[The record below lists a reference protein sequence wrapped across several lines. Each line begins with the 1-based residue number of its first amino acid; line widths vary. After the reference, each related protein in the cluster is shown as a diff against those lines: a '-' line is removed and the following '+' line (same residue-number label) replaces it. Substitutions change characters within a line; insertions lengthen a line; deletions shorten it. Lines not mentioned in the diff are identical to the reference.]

1 MFSFHISSQ
10 GEFHASFFVFG
21 PLQPCLWAIP
31 RPGVAV
37 QRRQQSSL
45 FAWPA
50 CREPDLA
57 DVGDGRNPNCFLCQ
71 AIRSPLT
78 YPPSHHQHR
87 LISVAAH
94 HLQVHFG
101 AGLRLFPHTAS
112 IALLDHP
119 LGSTCRRSCDIP
131 PFLNRRS
138 SFSHYNQF
146 SRRPCTARRIQRPST
161 EYYRPLSF
169 L

>member
-1 MFSFHISSQ
+1 MLLTSILGLYSRAYGRSLGLALRSNVGNSQ
-10 GEFHASFFVFG
+10 S
-21 PLQPCLWAIP
+21 I
-31 RPGVAV
+31 
-37 QRRQQSSL
+37 RQ
-45 FAWPA
+45 AA

-146 SRRPCTARRIQRPST
+146 SRRPCTGRRIQRPST